1 MLFNCLLYNCLLSI
15 KLHLGIWHNVHLCQT
30 ATAFQAGFISGV
42 RSSCGIMA
50 LHVWPMSCPAA
61 LPPSWCE
68 NGIISPPPQPHG
80 HSLLSTHLGQQAGI
94 LGGDLTYLL
103 KATVHN
109 SNLNAN
115 RFDQFVFNS
124 EIYIH
129 RFDSLGCLLDCSNR
143 RRNVGDEEPSIC
155 IGGAKCCRPIGG
167 CVELPRGRCSWRL
180 CS

>member
-1 MLFNCLLYNCLLSI
+1 MLDAAPHAYHRGLVAQWSGPWLRPNILTSFWNFVYVV
-15 KLHLGIWHNVHLCQT
+15 GVIWDVSGKSWVACVTHVMPCCS
-30 ATAFQAGFISGV
+30 ATQ
-42 RSSCGIMA
+42 
-50 LHVWPMSCPAA
+50 LVWKRHYQ
-61 LPPSWCE
+61 L
-68 NGIISPPPQPHG
+68 PPQPHG

-103 KATVHN
+103 KATVRN

-129 RFDSLGCLLDCSNR
+129 RFDSLGCLLDCSKR

-155 IGGAKCCRPIGG
+155 IGGAKCCRPMGG

-180 CS
+180 AS